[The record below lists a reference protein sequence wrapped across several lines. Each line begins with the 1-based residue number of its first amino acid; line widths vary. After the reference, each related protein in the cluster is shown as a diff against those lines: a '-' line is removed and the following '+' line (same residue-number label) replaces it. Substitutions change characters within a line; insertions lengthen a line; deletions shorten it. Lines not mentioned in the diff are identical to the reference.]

1 MGTRLI
7 KTRKSSVWKAGDVM
21 ARKNKAVRSRKKQRQ
36 TFLPKMKKFAAFL
49 YWLAS
54 FILIVLELWD
64 RLAG

>member
-1 MGTRLI
+1 MRTRLI

-36 TFLPKMKKFAAFL
+36 DFIRLIKALAAVL
-49 YWLAS
+49 RWLAS